1 MPLYFYILPLHF
13 SPCFVSPLSPRL
25 RYLFLIRTYLFIFSF
40 VPSWIKACRYYLK
53 YNSVF
58 TLSSTNHSSALK
70 NLPRHHQPLSRRA
83 HRNIRLHDR
92 HYHLAIPL
100 SFATIIEPPKAI
112 VVPFIIIDH
121 LRDSLSHLSLSPDIL
136 IVDRMPLIFQR
147 YKDLLSPIA
156 LQYLD
161 TLNHYSERIV
171 VSLDEDYLRTTYYC
185 PHTDEIL
192 VASTSTFESNPLG
205 QGIRTFRLKFYC
217 DPIL

>member
-40 VPSWIKACRYYLK
+40 VPSCIKACRYYLK

-58 TLSSTNHSSALK
+58 TLSSTNHSSVLK
-70 NLPRHHQPLSRRA
+70 VFLVIIN
-83 HRNIRLHDR
+83 
-92 HYHLAIPL
+92 HYRDELIEILTFTIAIIILRSLL

-112 VVPFIIIDH
+112 VVPSITIDR

-136 IVDRMPLIFQR
+136 IADRMPLIFQR
-147 YKDLLSPIA
+147 YEDLLSPLA

>member
-1 MPLYFYILPLHF
+1 M
-13 SPCFVSPLSPRL
+13 
-25 RYLFLIRTYLFIFSF
+25 
-40 VPSWIKACRYYLK
+40 
-53 YNSVF
+53 
-58 TLSSTNHSSALK
+58 
-70 NLPRHHQPLSRRA
+70 SRQA

-92 HYHLAIPL
+92 HYHLAIPIIV
-100 SFATIIEPPKAI
+100 ATIIEPPKAI
-112 VVPFIIIDH
+112 VVPLIIIDH
-121 LRDSLSHLSLSPDIL
+121 LRDSLSHLSLSSDIL
-136 IVDRMPLIFQR
+136 IADRMPLIFQR
-147 YKDLLSPIA
+147 YEDLLSPVA

-205 QGIRTFRLKFYC
+205 QGIRTFKLKFYC